1 MLSIGT
7 QRLFQYSG
15 AVDLRRGFDGLS
27 ALVEEAFP
35 GELLSGALFIFV
47 NRRRNRMK
55 VLFWDSDGLALY
67 YKRLEQG
74 TFRVSWTGHVEL
86 TRREFTMLMEGVVP
100 RRLYR
105 RFELPKKS

>member
-27 ALVEEAFP
+27 ALVQEAFP

-55 VLFWDSDGLALY
+55 VLCWDGDGLALY

-74 TFRVSWTGHVEL
+74 TFRVSWNGHVEL
-86 TRREFTMLMEGVVP
+86 TRREFSMLMEGVVP
-100 RRLYR
+100 RRLHR
-105 RFELPKKS
+105 RYEIRQKS